1 MFMAE
6 LYDEFES
13 ASLAR
18 AGNPRQPGIS
28 ARIGVMDFTKSAVS
42 PRALALAQ
50 SLVRMNTVSAN
61 SNLQL
66 IHFVRDELARLGVAS
81 RLTYNAEKTKANLFA
96 TLGEG
101 KPAGVILSGHT
112 DTVPWDGQ
120 DWTDDPLSATVR
132 DGRLYGRGSA
142 DMKSFIA
149 IALAHAGDFLE
160 GKAPFAVHLAF
171 SYDEEVGCFGVRHLI
186 ADMRDAGVA
195 PLACIIGEPT
205 SMVPAIAHKGVYRY
219 KCCVRGKEAHSS
231 LTPQSVNAIEMAA
244 RVVGKVRDMAEG
256 FERDEPRY
264 EGFDVPF
271 STASVG
277 QFHGG
282 IADNVVPRDAEFR
295 YEFRDLPTAD
305 ARAMQE
311 AVVAH
316 ARSMEPAM
324 KAVAPE
330 AGFRFETICEIPSF
344 LGSSGDPV
352 TRLAQRLSGEQ
363 RTTLVA
369 FGTEA
374 GIFKNSGI
382 PTVVCG
388 PGSINQ
394 AHQPDEYVSLDQLA
408 RCEAFMRGL
417 ATAHE
422 IG

>member
-1 MFMAE
+1 MPHT
-6 LYDEFES
+6 L
-13 ASLAR
+13 
-18 AGNPRQPGIS
+18 
-28 ARIGVMDFTKSAVS
+28 S
-42 PRALALAQ
+42 PQSLALAQ
-50 SLVRMNTVSAN
+50 TLVRMNTVSEN

-66 IHFVRDELARLGVAS
+66 IDLAQSHLAALGVKS
-81 RLTYNAEKTKANLFA
+81 RITYNAERTKANLFA

-101 KPAGVILSGHT
+101 KPAGVIISGHT

-120 DWTDDPLSATVR
+120 DWSVDPLSATVQNE
-132 DGRLYGRGSA
+132 RLYGRGSA

-149 IALAHAGDFLE
+149 IALSNARRFLE
-160 GKAPFAVHLAF
+160 SDSPFAVHFAF
-171 SYDEEVGCFGVRHLI
+171 SYEEEIGCFGVKELI
-186 ADMRDAGVA
+186 ADMRDAGIK
-195 PLACIIGEPT
+195 PLACIVGEPT

-231 LTPQSVNAIEMAA
+231 LTPKSVNAIEMAA
-244 RVVGKVRDMAEG
+244 RVIGKVRDMAED
-256 FERDEPRY
+256 FERSEPRY

-305 ARAMQE
+305 AKRMQ
-311 AVVAH
+311 ADVVAY
-316 ARSMEPAM
+316 AAGIEPAM
-324 KAVAPE
+324 KKVAPD
-330 AGFRFETICEIPSF
+330 AGFKFETICEIPSF
-344 LGSSGDPV
+344 LGAAGDPV
-352 TRLAQRLSGEQ
+352 TLLAQRLAGED

-374 GIFKNSGI
+374 GLFKNAGI

-388 PGSINQ
+388 PGSIEQ
-394 AHQPDEYVSLDQLA
+394 AHQPDEFVSLEQLA
-408 RCEAFMRGL
+408 RCELFMQRL
-417 ATAHE
+417 ATAPA

>member
-1 MFMAE
+1 MIA
-6 LYDEFES
+6 
-13 ASLAR
+13 AH
-18 AGNPRQPGIS
+18 
-28 ARIGVMDFTKSAVS
+28 
-42 PRALALAQ
+42 ALALAQ
-50 SLVRMNTVSAN
+50 DLVRMKTVSAN
-61 SNLQL
+61 SNLEL
-66 IHFVRDELARLGVAS
+66 IHFIRDELHRLGVDS
-81 RLTYNAEKTKANLFA
+81 RLSFNADKTKANLFA

-120 DWTDDPLSATVR
+120 AWSVDPLSAEVR

-149 IALAHAGDFLE
+149 MALAHAQAFLDSD
-160 GKAPFAVHLAF
+160 APFAVHFAF
-171 SYDEEVGCFGVRHLI
+171 SYDEEVGCFGVRELI
-186 ADMRDAGVA
+186 ADLRDAGIR

-205 SMVPAIAHKGVYRY
+205 GMVPAIAHKGVYRY
-219 KCCVRGKEAHSS
+219 RCCVRGKEAHSS
-231 LTPQSVNAIEMAA
+231 LTPLSVNAIEMAA
-244 RVVGKVRDMAEG
+244 RLVGRIRDMAED
-256 FERDEPRY
+256 FERKEPRY
-264 EGFDVPF
+264 EGFDVPY

-305 ARAMQE
+305 ARAMQQ
-311 AVVAH
+311 AVLNQ
-316 ARSMEPAM
+316 ARALEPAM
-324 KAVAPE
+324 QAVAPE
-330 AGFRFETICEIPSF
+330 AGFRFDTICEVPSF
-344 LGSSGDPV
+344 LGSADDAV
-352 TRLAQRLSGEQ
+352 TRLALRLSGEG

-374 GIFKNSGI
+374 GLFKNAGI

-388 PGSINQ
+388 PGFITQ
-394 AHQPDEYVSLDQLA
+394 AHQPDEFVSLEQLA

-417 ATAHE
+417 AASRL

>member
-1 MFMAE
+1 M
-6 LYDEFES
+6 
-13 ASLAR
+13 
-18 AGNPRQPGIS
+18 NP
-28 ARIGVMDFTKSAVS
+28 TTAVTQ
-42 PRALALAQ
+42 RALELAQ
-50 SLVRMNTVSAN
+50 ALVRMDTVSAR
-61 SNLQL
+61 SNLAL
-66 IHFVRDELARLGVAS
+66 IHFIRDELKRLGVAS
-81 RLTYNAEKTKANLFA
+81 RLTYNADKTKANLFA
-96 TLGEG
+96 TLGAG
-101 KPAGVILSGHT
+101 KPAGIILSGHT

-120 DWTDDPLSATVR
+120 DWSADPLSAAVQG
-132 DGRLYGRGSA
+132 GRLYGRGSA

-149 IALAHAGDFLE
+149 IALAHAGDFLDS
-160 GKAPFAVHLAF
+160 KAPFAIHLAF
-171 SYDEEVGCFGVRHLI
+171 TYDEEVGCFGVRELI
-186 ADMRDAGVA
+186 ADMREAGVA
-195 PLACIIGEPT
+195 PVACIVGEPT
-205 SMVPAIAHKGVYRY
+205 GMVPAIAHKGVYRY

-244 RVVGKVRDMAEG
+244 AVVAKLREMAKG
-256 FERDEPRY
+256 FQDGEPRY

-305 ARAMQE
+305 ARAMQRE
-311 AVVAH
+311 LVAH
-316 ARSMEPAM
+316 ARSLEPAM
-324 KAVAPE
+324 QAVAPE

-344 LGSSGDPV
+344 LGSAADSV

-363 RTTLVA
+363 RTTSVA

-374 GIFKNSGI
+374 GLFKNAGI

-394 AHQPDEYVSLDQLA
+394 AHQSDEYVSLEQLA
-408 RCEAFMRGL
+408 RCEAFMRAL
-417 ATAHE
+417 AGIRE